1 MWYHRS
7 MEKTTLY
14 LPEELQASLRAL
26 AKQRKR
32 PQAELI
38 REALAEYVG
47 RQERPLPKSIGM
59 VADGTVPAREAR
71 AWIHHEWDTEDETR
85 RRERTG

>member
-1 MWYHRS
+1 

-38 REALAEYVG
+38 REALTEYVG
-47 RQERPLPKSIGM
+47 RQERPLPTSIGM
-59 VADGTVPAREAR
+59 VADWTIPAREAR
-71 AWIHHEWDTEDETR
+71 AWIQREWDKEAEDR
-85 RRERTG
+85 RRERNG